1 MSQRKFSILNPY
13 LPLAGAAVCKELKG
27 GKKQKNMQVETD
39 ELGTRAMYP
48 VPVFPARNT
57 KCEKS

>member
-1 MSQRKFSILNPY
+1 MQRTMQ
-13 LPLAGAAVCKELKG
+13 ELKG
-27 GKKQKNMQVETD
+27 GKKQKNMQVEID